1 MELPTNKDQIVSN
14 LKIKIGDKEVFGEVK
29 PKEKAKEKYEDAVAR
44 GDFGAYMEYKDE
56 SEDVLQLSLGNII
69 PNQTIEVSYEII

>member
-29 PKEKAKEKYEDAVAR
+29 PKEKAK
-44 GDFGAYMEYKDE
+44 
-56 SEDVLQLSLGNII
+56 
-69 PNQTIEVSYEII
+69 